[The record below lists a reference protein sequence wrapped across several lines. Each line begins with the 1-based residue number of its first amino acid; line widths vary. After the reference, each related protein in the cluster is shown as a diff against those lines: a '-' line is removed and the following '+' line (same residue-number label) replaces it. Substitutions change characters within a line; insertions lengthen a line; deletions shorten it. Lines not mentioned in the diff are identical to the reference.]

1 MAVGFPMVI
10 FESLLASWSFGRKP
24 EMRLLTPLS
33 RFILIFL
40 GIYLAA
46 KVSDL
51 MIREAYVNLFDG
63 SVASY
68 AFVAELGL
76 GVILPFALLLSD
88 RVRRSPV
95 GLLLASTLVVGGVAL
110 NRVNVFLVAYNPPFA
125 TTRYFPSLSEIFITV
140 GLVAGLVFMYRT
152 LVMLFPILPAEEE
165 SQAYE
170 TVTSRE
176 PLQVRTDPYAL
187 S

>member
-1 MAVGFPMVI
+1 
-10 FESLLASWSFGRKP
+10 
-24 EMRLLTPLS
+24 
-33 RFILIFL
+33 
-40 GIYLAA
+40 
-46 KVSDL
+46 
-51 MIREAYVNLFDG
+51 MIREAYVHLFDG

-152 LVMLFPILPAEEE
+152 LVMLFPILPEEEE
-165 SQAYE
+165 SQVYE
-170 TVTSRE
+170 ASPSRE